1 MLPRS
6 FKINR
11 HVKAF
16 PRTQQPPAAKHRPR
30 HTRHSSAG
38 PFGQGFTLIELL
50 VVIAIIAIL
59 AALLLPALAKAKAKA
74 HRISCLN
81 NLKQI
86 GIGCTMY
93 ANDFRGHFTAPT
105 WYPPELSKVPAG
117 SDRSPSDD
125 DLSFLFPGYVP
136 APKSFVCPSTRH
148 TVRADQWQNKPPPN
162 SAERVLIDLVTQ
174 APYTPPDSPGL
185 GYEVMGCLTGSGV
198 KNLKKTEQLVSSHI
212 IQKAPQWL
220 GTRQSPSSVFL
231 MSDGDRG
238 TVDPVVF
245 AAPNNSNFPDPEDN
259 HGRDGSVMN
268 FCDGH
273 AEFVKRTKWLD
284 VWDLSQDTERS
295 SKAKR

>member
-1 MLPRS
+1 MNQPRPPFRRAAPGALPTP
-6 FKINR
+6 NR
-11 HVKAF
+11 
-16 PRTQQPPAAKHRPR
+16 
-30 HTRHSSAG
+30 
-38 PFGQGFTLIELL
+38 GFTLIELL

-93 ANDFRGHFTAPT
+93 ADDFRGHYTAPT
-105 WYPPELSKVPAG
+105 WYPPERSKVAPG
-117 SDRSPSDD
+117 SDRSGSDD

-162 SAERVLIDLVTQ
+162 QTERVLIDLVTL

-198 KNLKKTEQLVSSHI
+198 SGFKKTAQLVSSHI
-212 IQKAPQWL
+212 IKNAPQWL
-220 GTRQSPSSVFL
+220 GTKQSPSFVFL
-231 MSDGDRG
+231 MSDSDRG
-238 TVDPVVF
+238 SVEPVVF
-245 AAPNNSNFPDPEDN
+245 AASNNSNFPDPEDN
-259 HGRDGSVMN
+259 HGKDGSNMN

-273 AEFVKRTKWLD
+273 AEFVKRVKWLD
-284 VWDLSQDTERS
+284 VWDLSQDTARS
-295 SKAKR
+295 SKAVR